1 MTNELSKALIEH
13 CSMCFLALKGLINKL
28 FKNSKLNIFGN
39 LLHQPSHNNMKK
51 ILKNFEDFFEDF
63 LKNIFSNILPNTIP
77 KVGGCNSC
85 YAICT
90 QQEFF

>member
-1 MTNELSKALIEH
+1 
-13 CSMCFLALKGLINKL
+13 
-28 FKNSKLNIFGN
+28 
-39 LLHQPSHNNMKK
+39 MKK

-63 LKNIFSNILPNTIP
+63 LKKIFSNILPKAIP
-77 KVGGCNSC
+77 KASGCNSC